1 MKSTKS
7 RKKIKQS
14 LHHAEIF
21 NITTVKDPLIKR
33 VEENNKAHPH
43 APRLPQNQL
52 TTTNRFLAN
61 VPFSWG

>member
-7 RKKIKQS
+7 QKKQN
-14 LHHAEIF
+14 LHHVENF
-21 NITTVKDPLIKR
+21 NIRAVKDPLMKR
-33 VEENNKAHPH
+33 KNNKAHPH

-52 TTTNRFLAN
+52 TTTNRFLVN